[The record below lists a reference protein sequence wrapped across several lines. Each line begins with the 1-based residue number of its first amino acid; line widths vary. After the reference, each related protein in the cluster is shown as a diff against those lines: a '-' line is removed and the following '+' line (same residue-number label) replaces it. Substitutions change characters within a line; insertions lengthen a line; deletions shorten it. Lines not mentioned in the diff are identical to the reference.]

1 MLALRITP
9 VEEDA
14 EQNERWRPW
23 HHRSTLL
30 TSTQSQPAD
39 QPADDRLLLRMRKP
53 GYLQSQLHSILHRL
67 GLCSH

>member
-1 MLALRITP
+1 VLALRITP

-23 HHRSTLL
+23 HQRSTSL
-30 TSTQSQPAD
+30 TSTQPQPAD
-39 QPADDRLLLRMRKP
+39 QPANDRLTLRMQKP
-53 GYLQSQLHSILHRL
+53 GYLQSQLHSILYRL